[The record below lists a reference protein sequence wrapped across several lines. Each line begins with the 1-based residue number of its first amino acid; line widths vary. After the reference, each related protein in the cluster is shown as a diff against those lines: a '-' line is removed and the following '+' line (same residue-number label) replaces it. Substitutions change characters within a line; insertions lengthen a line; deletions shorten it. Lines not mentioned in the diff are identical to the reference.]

1 MDEVVL
7 NVNYDVMNK
16 YRVAYTMYKSI
27 GQVTKINKDH
37 IAHISFRT
45 LVPIYF
51 LCLII
56 KLKLLPRPA

>member
-7 NVNYDVMNK
+7 DVNYDVMNK

-37 IAHISFRT
+37 IAHISFSE
-45 LVPIYF
+45 L
-51 LCLII
+51 
-56 KLKLLPRPA
+56 